1 MRTEARCF
9 DCFQF
14 QTGIFS
20 GLPDEERTESLCLLN
35 MVDFERKQPV
45 FIEGDAAHL
54 VYLVR
59 SGLIKVF
66 KNTAQNRTQIINVVG
81 PGEIVG
87 IESLFSPYYNAT
99 AVPLTKSEI
108 CYCQSVQFHTL
119 IEKRPS
125 VAVRVIG
132 LLHNDLARI
141 HAFLCDLGTKKA
153 ISRVASCLLFFKE
166 KQTSDHTTRTFQLPV
181 MRNEMSELLGIS
193 PETISRQLRSLVTDG
208 IIDVDNKRVLIKD
221 LKGLVQIATHS

>member
-1 MRTEARCF
+1 MRTEVKCY

-20 GLPDEERTESLCLLN
+20 GLPDEERTEELCLLN
-35 MVDFERKQPV
+35 QVDFERKQPV

-59 SGLIKVF
+59 SGLVKVF

-81 PGEIVG
+81 PGEILG
-87 IESLFSPYYNAT
+87 IESLFSPHYGAT
-99 AVPLTKSEI
+99 AVPLTRSEI

-119 IEKRPS
+119 IERRPS

-132 LLHNDLARI
+132 LLHDDLSRI
-141 HAFLCDLGTKKA
+141 HSFLCDLGTKKA

-166 KQTSDHTTRTFQLPV
+166 KQTSDHATRAFQLPV

-193 PETISRQLRSLVTDG
+193 PETISRQLRKLVTDG
-208 IIDVDNKRVLIKD
+208 LIDVDNKRVLIKD
-221 LKGLVQIATHS
+221 LRGLQRVAAIS

>member
-1 MRTEARCF
+1 MRTETQCF
-9 DCFQF
+9 DCTQF

-20 GLPDEERTESLCLLN
+20 GLPDEERIESLCVLN
-35 MVDFERKQPV
+35 MVMFERKQA
-45 FIEGDAAHL
+45 IYNEGNAAHL
-54 VYLVR
+54 VYVVR
-59 SGLIKVF
+59 SGLVKLF

-81 PGEIVG
+81 PGEIIG
-87 IESLFSPYYNAT
+87 IESLFSPHYNAT
-99 AVPLTKSEI
+99 AVPLTRSQI

-132 LLHNDLARI
+132 LLYQDLSRI

-166 KQTSDHTTRTFQLPV
+166 KQTSDQATRAFQLPV

-193 PETISRQLRSLVTDG
+193 PETISRQLRKLVTDG
-208 IIDVDNKRVLIKD
+208 YIDVDNKRVLVRD
-221 LKGLVQIATHS
+221 LKGLQRIAKGS